1 MKRLISKKIILI
13 FSLLLAFVSVA
24 GVLSGCGKSSNA
36 AATKTV
42 KVGVVGT
49 TDNSIWAQVNK
60 NLKSEHIHVKLVPF
74 TDGILANQ
82 AMNNKELDMVAFQN
96 RAFLENE
103 EKTKHYKFSVIAQT
117 YLTPMNIFSDKIKS
131 IKDLKQ
137 GDKISIPN
145 NVTNAGRALKVLEQ
159 AGLIKLDP
167 KAGDTPSTSDIT
179 ENKLKLKIVQQ
190 DPAKIMNLLPDVA
203 AGITNS
209 NFVKVAKKD
218 PINDAIYKES
228 FSYSNPANKPWINVI
243 AVRSSDKNN
252 ATYKKIVKAYQTK
265 SVTQIYKAK
274 FNHMYTPAF
283 KTNN

>member
-13 FSLLLAFVSVA
+13 FSLLLAFISVA

-131 IKDLKQ
+131 IKDL
-137 GDKISIPN
+137 
-145 NVTNAGRALKVLEQ
+145 
-159 AGLIKLDP
+159 
-167 KAGDTPSTSDIT
+167 
-179 ENKLKLKIVQQ
+179 
-190 DPAKIMNLLPDVA
+190 
-203 AGITNS
+203 
-209 NFVKVAKKD
+209 
-218 PINDAIYKES
+218 
-228 FSYSNPANKPWINVI
+228 
-243 AVRSSDKNN
+243 
-252 ATYKKIVKAYQTK
+252 
-265 SVTQIYKAK
+265 
-274 FNHMYTPAF
+274 
-283 KTNN
+283 

>member
-13 FSLLLAFVSVA
+13 FSLLLAFISVA

-36 AATKTV
+36 TTTKTV

-49 TDNSIWAQVNK
+49 TDNSIWTQVNK
-60 NLKSEHIHVKLVPF
+60 NLKSEHIHVQLVPF

-167 KAGDTPSTSDIT
+167 KAGDTPSISDIT

-190 DPAKIMNLLPDVA
+190 DPAKIINLLPDVA

>member
-1 MKRLISKKIILI
+1 MP
-13 FSLLLAFVSVA
+13 AVH
-24 GVLSGCGKSSNA
+24 
-36 AATKTV
+36 
-42 KVGVVGT
+42 
-49 TDNSIWAQVNK
+49 
-60 NLKSEHIHVKLVPF
+60 SE
-74 TDGILANQ
+74 
-82 AMNNKELDMVAFQN
+82 
-96 RAFLENE
+96 
-103 EKTKHYKFSVIAQT
+103 
-117 YLTPMNIFSDKIKS
+117 
-131 IKDLKQ
+131 
-137 GDKISIPN
+137 
-145 NVTNAGRALKVLEQ
+145 VLEQ